1 MSCLQMDV
9 FNVAFNRSLIQS
21 FSNTNLRVCIRE
33 TLKFNSEVVM
43 WFLEEVEFI
52 HARGFKME
60 GMHRKISEQK
70 ECAWK
75 TQPENP
81 VK

>member
-1 MSCLQMDV
+1 
-9 FNVAFNRSLIQS
+9 
-21 FSNTNLRVCIRE
+21 
-33 TLKFNSEVVM
+33 M

-52 HARGFKME
+52 HAHGFKME

-70 ECAWK
+70 ECTCK